1 MFREYIIKNT
11 DKNARILEFGPLNRP
26 IFKKDEFLNVK
37 YADIKS
43 TDDVKKMYGGNEYL
57 KKTGIRVDI
66 DSIVNIDYVI
76 NKSYKEYFKN
86 TEKFD
91 VVVLSHVIEHMTDI
105 INFFEDVAHI
115 IKPNGKLIIIYPDK
129 RFCFDHYRNS
139 ISFREA
145 LYLHENAEYKN
156 YLKADF
162 LSNVVENNNPV
173 TFWEDLKTNISDKKK
188 NTESFINA
196 FKGSDEDVHYFPFDA
211 LSFYKFLIDMTQN
224 NFLSFK
230 IDEYFLTEVNTQEFL
245 VILKKQD
252 FDKKTIIN
260 EYYDNFNE
268 LIEKNK
274 ILEHNTKYKQQVNNI
289 MIQLKKLRE
298 ENNYLKKEINSLE
311 NCVSMK
317 ITKPLRT
324 IKNIIKNKS

>member
-1 MFREYIIKNT
+1 
-11 DKNARILEFGPLNRP
+11 
-26 IFKKDEFLNVK
+26 
-37 YADIKS
+37 
-43 TDDVKKMYGGNEYL
+43 MYGGNEYL

-115 IKPNGKLIIIYPDK
+115 IKINGYPDK

-162 LSNVVENNNPV
+162 LSNVVKNNNPV

-196 FKGSDEDVHYFPFDA
+196 LKGSDEDVHYFPFDA

-224 NFLSFK
+224 NFLSLK

-274 ILEHNTKYKQQVNNI
+274 ILGHNTKYKQQVNNI
-289 MIQLKKLRE
+289 IIQLEKLRE

-317 ITKPLRT
+317 ITKPLRS
-324 IKNIIKNKS
+324 IKQKFLK

>member
-26 IFKKDEFLNVK
+26 IFKKSKFENVK

-43 TDDVKKMYGGNEYL
+43 TDDIKKMYGGNEYL

-145 LYLHENAEYKN
+145 LYLHENAKYKN

-162 LSNVVENNNPV
+162 LSNVVKNNDPV
-173 TFWEDLKTNISDKKK
+173 TFWEDLKTNICDKKK

-196 FKGSDEDVHYFPFDA
+196 LKGSDEDVHYFPFDA

-224 NFLSFK
+224 NFLSLK

-260 EYYDNFNE
+260 EYYDNFNN

-274 ILEHNTKYKQQVNNI
+274 ILEHKTKYKQQVNNI
-289 MIQLKKLRE
+289 IIQLEKLRE

-317 ITKPLRT
+317 ITKPLRS
-324 IKNIIKNKS
+324 IKQKFLK

>member
-26 IFKKDEFLNVK
+26 IFKKSEFENVK

-43 TDDVKKMYGGNEYL
+43 TDDIKKMYGGNEYL

-115 IKPNGKLIIIYPDK
+115 IKINGYPDK

-162 LSNVVENNNPV
+162 LSNVVKNNNPV

-196 FKGSDEDVHYFPFDA
+196 LKGSDEDVHYFPFDA

-224 NFLSFK
+224 DFLSLK

-260 EYYDNFNE
+260 EYYDNFNN

-274 ILEHNTKYKQQVNNI
+274 ILEHKTKYKQQVNNI
-289 MIQLKKLRE
+289 IIQLEKLRE

-317 ITKPLRT
+317 ITKPLRS
-324 IKNIIKNKS
+324 IKQKFLK

>member
-26 IFKKDEFLNVK
+26 IFKKSEFENVK

-43 TDDVKKMYGGNEYL
+43 TDDIKKMYGGNEYL

-91 VVVLSHVIEHMTDI
+91 VVLLSHVIEHMTDI

-115 IKPNGKLIIIYPDK
+115 IKTNGKLIIIYPDK

-145 LYLHENAEYKN
+145 LYLHENAKYKN

-162 LSNVVENNNPV
+162 LSNVVKNNDPV
-173 TFWEDLKTNISDKKK
+173 TFWEDLKTNICDKKK

-196 FKGSDEDVHYFPFDA
+196 LKGSDEDVHYFPFDA

-224 NFLSFK
+224 NFLSLK

-260 EYYDNFNE
+260 EYYDNFNN

-274 ILEHNTKYKQQVNNI
+274 ILEHKTKYKQQVNNI
-289 MIQLKKLRE
+289 IIQLEKLRE

-317 ITKPLRT
+317 ITKPLRS
-324 IKNIIKNKS
+324 IKQKFLK

>member
-1 MFREYIIKNT
+1 MRFRLVLDVNRHAFGSRLPINYQYEQSAAIY
-11 DKNARILEFGPLNRP
+11 RILSSADESYAEWLHDNGFRLESGKT
-26 IFKKDEFLNVK
+26 FKLFT
-37 YADIKS
+37 YS
-43 TDDVKKMYGGNEYL
+43 
-57 KKTGIRVDI
+57 R
-66 DSIVNIDYVI
+66 
-76 NKSYKEYFKN
+76 
-86 TEKFD
+86 
-91 VVVLSHVIEHMTDI
+91 
-105 INFFEDVAHI
+105 
-115 IKPNGKLIIIYPDK
+115 
-129 RFCFDHYRNS
+129 
-139 ISFREA
+139 
-145 LYLHENAEYKN
+145 
-156 YLKADF
+156 
-162 LSNVVENNNPV
+162 
-173 TFWEDLKTNISDKKK
+173 
-188 NTESFINA
+188 
-196 FKGSDEDVHYFPFDA
+196 
-211 LSFYKFLIDMTQN
+211 
-224 NFLSFK
+224 FK

-289 MIQLKKLRE
+289 MIQLEKLRE